1 MKSFFNPDNWLW
13 RGFGRIADFF
23 LLSCCWLLC
32 SMPIVTIPA
41 ACIALYDATA
51 RCVLGS
57 EGSTYRRFFRTFKNE
72 LKRSIGIALLWLAIA
87 FVLSMG
93 YQILYQRAQADA
105 DQVMFAILYYFSL
118 SIPVAIFCWLLAVES
133 RFVYKFGQL
142 HKMAIYF
149 TFAHL
154 PTTVCIVVLVLITYE
169 LCVRTLFLAMVLPG
183 VCAYIQSLFIE
194 RVFQKYMPAQE
205 TEEENP
211 GV

>member
-1 MKSFFNPDNWLW
+1 
-13 RGFGRIADFF
+13 
-23 LLSCCWLLC
+23 
-32 SMPIVTIPA
+32 MPIVTIPA